1 MDKDLTLLFGALRGR
16 GADTGTGRRAFPF
29 RCLLTNIDKWG
40 MRVFLDVYLPA
51 ERFFYVE
58 ITRGAESQNKDYA
71 APATFDP
78 ALA

>member
-1 MDKDLTLLFGALRGR
+1 
-16 GADTGTGRRAFPF
+16 
-29 RCLLTNIDKWG
+29 